1 MNRQSLASRLC
12 FGGVIAAL
20 YIALTFLFQAISF
33 GQIQFRIS
41 EALCLLPVLCV
52 EAVPGLAVGCLVAN
66 LIGGALPPD
75 VIFGTLATLLAA
87 ISSRLLRKNVWLAAL
102 MPVVFNGVIVG
113 LVLTYCYQIPTLWL
127 NMFTVALGEAV
138 VCFCAGIPMVK
149 GLQKLPLFR

>member
-1 MNRQSLASRLC
+1 MNRQSLTTRLC
-12 FGGVIAAL
+12 MGGVIAAL
-20 YIALTFLFQAISF
+20 YIALTFVFQAISF

-66 LIGGALPPD
+66 LISGALPPD

-87 ISSRLLRKNVWLAAL
+87 VASRKLRKNVWLAAL
-102 MPVVFNGVIVG
+102 MPVISNGVIVG
-113 LVLTYCYQIPTLWL
+113 LVLTYCYQLPPLWL
-127 NMFTVALGEAV
+127 NMLTVALGEAV
-138 VCFCAGIPMVK
+138 VCFGVGIPMVK